1 MYRQL
6 LVFIVFIFFCLLLTP
21 AIALAGGLAD
31 RVQEHQLENG
41 LTVLLVERHSSP
53 TVAAYISFRVG
64 AVNEDSQQRGIA
76 HMLEH
81 MLFKGTTTLGTRDF
95 EAELPLLQ
103 QIEEAGA
110 KIDHLRRQADVD
122 TDELERL
129 RARLH
134 QLQFEHRELVVKDEF
149 SRIYAEQ
156 GGVGFNAFTSKD
168 QTSYLINLPAN
179 KLELWAA
186 IESDRLR
193 NAVFREFFT
202 ERDVVQEERRR
213 AVDINPGGK
222 LYEHMLAT
230 AFQVHPY
237 RHPILGWDSDIQGF
251 SLPAIREFFADY
263 YAPVNMIITLVGAF
277 QSADALA
284 LIEHYFGDL
293 PSGVKVPAV
302 TDREPKQRGERRI
315 HVNFD
320 AQPRMMVAYHK
331 PTLPHPDDYAF
342 DLLATALSHGRTS
355 RLYQAL
361 VVEQQLVTDVG
372 VFRAPGSRYDNLLVF
387 SLLPRRDVA
396 LKDVKT
402 ALEAEL
408 QRLLSEPL
416 TAEEID
422 KARRQITT
430 SLLRGMRTNSGLARM
445 LSTYQIIGDWQYLI
459 EYEDRLDAVNPA
471 DITRI
476 VTTYLHK
483 DNRTLATL
491 SRGGE
496 Q

>member
-1 MYRQL
+1 MFRRY
-6 LVFIVFIFFCLLLTP
+6 FIF
-21 AIALAGGLAD
+21 IALCLAFSPVSTLAASLGE
-31 RVQEHQLENG
+31 RVKEHRLDNG

-53 TVAAYISFRVG
+53 TVAAYISFGVG
-64 AVNEDSQQRGIA
+64 AVNETSEQRGIA

-81 MLFKGTTTLGTRDF
+81 MLFKGTKTLGTRDF

-103 QIEEAGA
+103 QIEEIGA
-110 KIDHLRRQADVD
+110 QIDRLRTQPDADVD
-122 TDELERL
+122 ELEQL
-129 RARLH
+129 RDRLH
-134 QLQFEHRELVVKDEF
+134 QLQLEQRELVVKDEF

-156 GGVGFNAFTSKD
+156 GGVGYNAFTSKD

-213 AVDINPGGK
+213 AVDSNPGGT
-222 LYEHMLAT
+222 LYENMLAT

-237 RHPILGWDSDIQGF
+237 RHPIIGWNSDIQGF
-251 SLPAIREFFADY
+251 SLPAIREFFVNY
-263 YAPVNMIITLVGAF
+263 YAPANMIITLVGAF
-277 QSADALA
+277 DSTDTLA
-284 LIEHYFGDL
+284 LIERYFGDL
-293 PSGVKVPAV
+293 PPGTKVPTV
-302 TDREPKQRGERRI
+302 TDHEPQQQGERRI

-331 PTLPHPDDYAF
+331 PTLPDTDDYAF
-342 DLLATALSHGRTS
+342 DLLTTALSQGRTS

-372 VFRAPGSRYDNLLVF
+372 VFAAPGSRYANLLVF
-387 SLLPRRDVA
+387 SLLPRRGVA
-396 LKDVKT
+396 LEDIEA
-402 ALEAEL
+402 ALETEL
-408 QRLLSEPL
+408 QRLLSDPL
-416 TAEEID
+416 STAEIE

-445 LSTYQIIGDWQYLI
+445 LSTYEVIDDWKYLI
-459 EYEDRLDAVNPA
+459 DYEDRLNAVKA
-471 DITRI
+471 EDISRI

-483 DNRTLATL
+483 KNRTVAIL